1 MAQPLFSII
10 IPTYGRAEYLAEA
23 VDSVLAQTVEDF
35 ECLVVDDGSPEPVS
49 LSTEDDRV
57 RVLRREINGGPS
69 TARNT
74 GLAHAR
80 GRFVAF
86 LDDDDLYLPVRLAL
100 ALEGLA
106 RAPVAVC
113 WTAFVGD
120 VLEDDQAAGR
130 RLEGDV
136 AATILDGHVPA
147 VGATALEREGTP
159 GFDESLDFLEDVEWW
174 RQLAGTHTVA
184 TVPRVGHLYRRHD
197 GVRHRWVPTARPASN
212 VAYLTQRAEY
222 FAAHPRAAAFR
233 WKRCGLLALEA
244 GQRSLAREAFW
255 RSLRAAPSA
264 RTAWHLVR
272 SSLPPRPGGAGPS
285 QATAVK
291 T

>member
-23 VDSVLAQTVEDF
+23 VDSVLAQTVADF

-106 RAPVAVC
+106 RAPVDLASQNADAVNLGRQRHRFG
-113 WTAFVGD
+113 TAIV
-120 VLEDDQAAGR
+120 DDQA
-130 RLEGDV
+130 LE
-136 AATILDGHVPA
+136 ILDRLGQDGVDGLSQVFSPPVGRDDDRKEGLGHS
-147 VGATALEREGTP
+147 GSEGTSAWLPLRGGVACP
-159 GFDESLDFLEDVEWW
+159 G
-174 RQLAGTHTVA
+174 RQT
-184 TVPRVGHLYRRHD
+184 
-197 GVRHRWVPTARPASN
+197 
-212 VAYLTQRAEY
+212 
-222 FAAHPRAAAFR
+222 
-233 WKRCGLLALEA
+233 
-244 GQRSLAREAFW
+244 
-255 RSLRAAPSA
+255 
-264 RTAWHLVR
+264 
-272 SSLPPRPGGAGPS
+272 
-285 QATAVK
+285 
-291 T
+291 

>member
-1 MAQPLFSII
+1 MSQPLFSII
-10 IPTYGRAEYLAEA
+10 IPTYGRAEFLAEA
-23 VDSVLAQTVEDF
+23 VDSVLIQTVRDF
-35 ECLVVDDGSPEPVS
+35 ECLVIDDGSPEPVS
-49 LSTEDDRV
+49 LSSGDDRV
-57 RVLRREINGGPS
+57 RVVRREVNGGPS
-69 TARNT
+69 AARNT
-74 GLAHAR
+74 GVAHAT
-80 GRFVAF
+80 GRYVTF
-86 LDDDDLYLPVRLAL
+86 LDDDDLYLPERLAL
-100 ALEGLA
+100 ALQGLA

-113 WTAFVGD
+113 WTAFVGQMP
-120 VLEDDQAAGR
+120 EEGRATGR

-136 AATILDGHVPA
+136 GATILDGPVPA
-147 VGATALEREGTP
+147 VGVTALERERTP
-159 GFDESLDFLEDVEWW
+159 PFDESLDFLEDVEWW
-174 RQLAGTHTVA
+174 RQLAGSHTVA

-197 GVRHRWVPTARPASN
+197 GVRHRWVPAARPASN
-212 VAYLTQRAEY
+212 VAYLTQHADY
-222 FAAHPRAAAFR
+222 FAARPRAAAFR

-272 SSLPPRPGGAGPS
+272 SSLPLRPGGRGPS